1 MKFFIVNNNLINM
14 TAEELNTLEALLK
27 KAKQEDRL
35 RVYSDGGYVMCSV
48 EYIYTENNVLV
59 MGVKTEW

>member
-1 MKFFIVNNNLINM
+1 M
-14 TAEELNTLEALLK
+14 TTQELNTLEALLK

-35 RVYSDGGYVMCSV
+35 RVYSDGGYVLCSV
-48 EYIYTENNVLV
+48 EYIYTEDKVLV